1 VVVTAERV
9 PAMSRSLRRRWVRR
23 LALSA
28 LAVVVLYVLYVVVSV
43 VAASRSDDRGATEA
57 IVVLGA
63 AQYDGTPSPV
73 LQRRLDHALAL
84 YEEGVA
90 PRIVLTGSK
99 QEADRFTE
107 AYAGFRYLLGEGVP
121 EEDMSVVTD
130 GISTYESLAAT
141 ARVLRGEG
149 IERVTLV
156 SDGYHNRRL
165 QGIASEVGVDV
176 EVSPSTE
183 GGSLRELT
191 REMVLVGAGELVGYR
206 RLERFSD

>member
-1 VVVTAERV
+1 MTDRVASTAAAAPR
-9 PAMSRSLRRRWVRR
+9 RRRRWVRR
-23 LALSA
+23 VALGA
-28 LAVVVLYVLYVVVSV
+28 LAVVGVYVLYVVVSV
-43 VAASRSDDRGATEA
+43 VAASRSDQRDPTEA

-73 LQRRLDHALAL
+73 LQQRLDHALAL

-121 EEDMSVVTD
+121 EADMAVVSD
-130 GISTYESLAAT
+130 GSSTYESLAAT

-149 IERVTLV
+149 IGSVTLV

-165 QGIASEVGVDV
+165 EGIASEVGLDST
-176 EVSPSTE
+176 VSPSTR
-183 GGSLRELT
+183 GGS
-191 REMVLVGAGELVGYR
+191 AGELAREMGLVGLGEIVGYR
-206 RLERFSD
+206 RLERFS